1 MSNDKLN
8 GTSTIINN
16 NAQNVSG
23 QLSSM
28 HPDIS
33 HIVSVLTETHMDS
46 NADDNKDMSE
56 SDLAALFKQIDG
68 ANGVLNGV
76 EDKLDGILSNLD
88 TLLAV
93 LEDAGD
99 QSSGE
104 GEAERAASQNEGK
117 ESAGDKE

>member
-8 GTSTIINN
+8 GTSTLINN
-16 NAQNVSG
+16 DLQNASG
-23 QLSSM
+23 QLSSV

-33 HIVSVLTETHMDS
+33 HIVSVLTETHLDS

-76 EDKLDGILSNLD
+76 EDKLDGILNNLD

-93 LEDAGD
+93 LEDAGN
-99 QSSGE
+99 QNSGE
-104 GEAERAASQNEGK
+104 GEPESASKDEGQ
-117 ESAGDKE
+117 ESAGSKD